1 MWLRGLSVREKGDV
15 AMSEMNR
22 RRVATQVDWGMHR
35 GLGSRSDENI
45 TVDHLPDLPF
55 EIFSAAVDEAEE
67 NIKAPRPLVICSAL
81 TVLSLA
87 CQGLADVRSPVG
99 QLYPLSLMIK
109 LIAGSG
115 ERKSTTLRAFSH
127 DIFLYQKKLQ
137 EEYAI
142 RLNQYELEHGLWL
155 EKRKAILSK
164 YRKLVIVGG
173 DGGSMKDMLVE
184 HEVKK
189 PTPPRKMILLQEDVT
204 SQALFRSMSEG
215 LSSVGW
221 ISSEASGILK
231 GEAFGNFD
239 KLNSVWSGDGI
250 SVDRVSSESYR
261 IPDAR
266 LTVSLMIQPVSFEA
280 FSTDKG
286 GEARGSGMWSR
297 FLVCCPESTQ
307 GSRFCDGQTQQW
319 DACNRFSKRA
329 VELVSKY
336 IENSAN
342 EGFKRSEIRLSKLA
356 AAKWVAVFNEIETEI
371 LEGGRYDWAPDHAS
385 KLADNM
391 LRLAAA
397 FHMFEG
403 YSGEISCRTMSAAID
418 LGFWFSR
425 QFRKVFDVNSQLEK
439 DSNDLKRWLFARSDE
454 RGERRFEKIYV
465 RRYCPNK
472 LRNKERLDMV
482 LDKLR
487 ADRVLKLID
496 EGRKKI
502 VVLI

>member
-1 MWLRGLSVREKGDV
+1 
-15 AMSEMNR
+15 MSEMGR
-22 RRVATQVDWGMHR
+22 RYVASQVNWGMLR
-35 GLGSRSDENI
+35 NLGSRSDENI
-45 TVDHLPDLPF
+45 IVDSFPDLPF
-55 EIFSAAVDEAEE
+55 EMFSAAVDEAEE
-67 NIKAPRPLVICSAL
+67 NIKAPRSLIACSAL

-87 CQGLADVRSPVG
+87 CQGLADVRSPIG
-99 QLYPLSLMIK
+99 QISPLSLMIK
-109 LIAGSG
+109 VIAGSG
-115 ERKSTTLRAFSH
+115 ERKSTTLRAFSSE
-127 DIFLYQKKLQ
+127 IILYQEKLQ
-137 EEYAI
+137 EEYTI
-142 RLNQYELEHGLWL
+142 HVNKYEMEQGLWL

-164 YRKLVIVGG
+164 YRKLVATG
-173 DGGSMKDMLVE
+173 DDGESMKDMLAK

-189 PTPPRKMILLQEDVT
+189 PIPPRKLTFLQEDVT

-239 KLNSVWSGDGI
+239 KLNSVWSGDGV

-261 IPDAR
+261 LPDAR

-280 FSTDKG
+280 FSTNKG

-297 FLVCCPESTQ
+297 FLVCSPDSTQ

-329 VELVSKY
+329 VELVTKY
-336 IENSAN
+336 IENSAVD
-342 EGFKRSEIRLSKLA
+342 GFKRSEIRLSNLA
-356 AAKWVAVFNEIETEI
+356 AVKWVAVYNEIETEI

-391 LRLAAA
+391 LRLAAV

-403 YSGEISCRTMSAAID
+403 HSGEISCRTMGAAID

-425 QFRKVFDVNSQLEK
+425 QFRNVFDVNSQLEK
-439 DSNDLKRWLFARSDE
+439 DSNELKRWLFARRDE
-454 RGERRFEKIYV
+454 RGDRRFEKIYI

-472 LRNKERLDMV
+472 LRDKERLDMV

-487 ADRVLKLID
+487 VDRVVKLID